1 MCKAYLTIVCV
12 LWWRRSEKERRKM
25 QVLYESIDQ
34 LNETVRLHKRNNQLN
49 DTDRAVLD
57 VLARYSCKVIG
68 KSWLAKSTI
77 AELVGKSRR
86 TIIRVCKKLESL
98 GIIRQYERK
107 RATGDRRQTS
117 NLIVI
122 LPAVEPA
129 QEKNVT
135 AECHTQET
143 PERNYKTN
151 YLVNTYSQA
160 SKYVKQTHY
169 DKFREFILTVLGNVE
184 KRLIYRLY
192 SVYRAHSVP
201 LLRLNAFD
209 RQTVEQIGLI
219 ALKTTLTAIKRKKIR
234 NLAGYYNGVLDRM
247 LDRLFYETVYGIA

>member
-1 MCKAYLTIVCV
+1 MKTFY
-12 LWWRRSEKERRKM
+12 K
-25 QVLYESIDQ
+25 SIEE
-34 LNETVRLHKRNNQLN
+34 LNETVRIHKRNPELN
-49 DTDRAVLD
+49 ATDRAVLD
-57 VLARYSCKVIG
+57 VLARYSCKELG

-77 AELVGKSRR
+77 AEIVGKSRR
-86 TIIRVCKKLESL
+86 TIIRVCNKLERL
-98 GIIRQYERK
+98 GIIRQYTRM

-122 LPAVEPA
+122 LPAIEQHGAPKCHRKETTRKS
-129 QEKNVT
+129 QKKHVT
-135 AECHTQET
+135 PECHTQET
-143 PERNYKTN
+143 SARNLN
-151 YLVNTYSQA
+151 NNCLHNTYSQQA

-169 DKFREFILTVLGNVE
+169 DKFREFITNTLGNVE

-209 RQTVEQIGLI
+209 RQTVEAIGWQ
-219 ALKTTLTAIKRKKIR
+219 ALKVALMACKRKRIS

-247 LDRLFYETVYGIA
+247 LDRLYYETVYSIA

>member
-1 MCKAYLTIVCV
+1 
-12 LWWRRSEKERRKM
+12 M
-25 QVLYESIDQ
+25 QVLYESIEQ
-34 LNETVRLHKRNNQLN
+34 LNESVRIHKRNNQLN

-57 VLARYSCKVIG
+57 VLARYSCKKIG

-86 TIIRVCKKLESL
+86 TIIRVCNKLERL

-107 RATGDRRQTS
+107 RATGDRGQTS

-122 LPAVEPA
+122 LPAVEKHGAPKCRSK
-129 QEKNVT
+129 ETTRKSKKKHVT
-135 AECHTQET
+135 PECHSEET
-143 PERNYKTN
+143 PARNYKTS

-169 DKFREFILTVLGNVE
+169 DKFCEFITNALGNVE
-184 KRLIYRLY
+184 KRLIYQLY
-192 SVYRAHSVP
+192 GVYRAHSVP

-209 RQTVEQIGLI
+209 RQTVEAVGWQ
-219 ALKTTLTAIKRKKIR
+219 ALKTAIMATKRKKIR

-247 LDRLFYETVYGIA
+247 LDRLYYKTVYGIA

>member
-1 MCKAYLTIVCV
+1 MEAVYK
-12 LWWRRSEKERRKM
+12 
-25 QVLYESIDQ
+25 SIEE

-57 VLARYSCKVIG
+57 VLARYSCKKIG

-122 LPAVEPA
+122 LPAVEQA
-129 QEKNVT
+129 QEKHVT
-135 AECHTQET
+135 PECHTQET

-151 YLVNTYSQA
+151 YLVNTYSQQA

-169 DKFREFILTVLGNVE
+169 DKFCEFITNALGNVE

-192 SVYRAHSVP
+192 GVYRAHSAP

-209 RQTVEQIGLI
+209 RQTVEAIGWQ
-219 ALKTTLTAIKRKKIR
+219 ALKVALMACKRKRIS

-247 LDRLFYETVYGIA
+247 LDRLYYETVYSIA